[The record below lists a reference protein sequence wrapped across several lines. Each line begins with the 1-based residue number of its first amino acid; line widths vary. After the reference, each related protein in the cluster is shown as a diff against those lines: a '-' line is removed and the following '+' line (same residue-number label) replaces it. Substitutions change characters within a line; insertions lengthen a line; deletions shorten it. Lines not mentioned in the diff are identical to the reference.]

1 METRLDTILN
11 DKGHQLHVVEPE
23 ATVIEAVEVMNRERI
38 GAVLVVAG
46 EARLVG
52 IFTERDILSRVI
64 EQARDASETAV
75 KEVMTRRVV
84 TVLPSLT
91 AEEAMA
97 VMTQKRCRHLPVID
111 DGELLGLVS
120 IGDLSCWM
128 VHDKNYLIDQLFNY
142 VTDQYPA

>member
-1 METRLDTILN
+1 
-11 DKGHQLHVVEPE
+11 
-23 ATVIEAVEVMNRERI
+23 
-38 GAVLVVAG
+38 
-46 EARLVG
+46 
-52 IFTERDILSRVI
+52 
-64 EQARDASETAV
+64 
-75 KEVMTRRVV
+75 MTRRVV
-84 TVLPSLT
+84 TVPPSLT